1 MLSNKSTINF
11 TISRTSLYQPLQKVV
26 SIISGRPRMPV
37 LTHVLLEINDDC
49 LYITATDL
57 EIEITVKVMLG
68 DKYPVGS
75 ITAPG
80 RKLFEICRSLPGLS
94 KISIMLKGNKLI
106 ICSGYSTFS
115 LSTFPASD
123 FPKLEEWDNRIK
135 LIISQSTLKEMIELT
150 QFSMG
155 QQDARYYLNGIF
167 FETKEHTLR
176 IIATDGH
183 RLASCKTIVDSLLPY
198 QAIIIP
204 RKGIVEILRLL
215 NIGKKLVNIQTNNN
229 SIRVQMDNYI
239 FTSKLIDAVFPN
251 CHDVFLKQ
259 PKNML
264 EVSCDIMK
272 HALKRAAILSNEKLR
287 TVQFELITNQLKIT
301 THNFEYEASEE
312 ILDVLY
318 SGEDIKISF
327 NVDYLIDVLN
337 VMVGIQILRFFFTN
351 EISSVQIEG
360 TEKRYDATYIVMP
373 VRV

>member
-1 MLSNKSTINF
+1 MNF
-11 TISRTSLYQPLQKVV
+11 TISKTSLYQPLQKVV

-57 EIEITVKVMLG
+57 EIEITVKVMLE
-68 DKYPVGS
+68 DKYPVRS
-75 ITAPG
+75 VTVPG
-80 RKLFEICRSLPGLS
+80 RKFFEICHSLPGLS
-94 KISIMLKGNKLI
+94 KISIMLKDNKLI
-106 ICSGYSTFS
+106 ICSGCSTFS
-115 LSTFPASD
+115 LSTFPVSD
-123 FPKLEEWDNRIK
+123 FPKLEEWDNRTK
-135 LIISQSTLKEMIELT
+135 LIISQSTLKKMIELT

-167 FETKEHTLR
+167 FETKEHTLC
-176 IIATDGH
+176 IVATDGH

-204 RKGIVEILRLL
+204 RKGIIEILRLL

-229 SIRVQMDNYI
+229 SIRMQMDNYT

-251 CHDVFLKQ
+251 CHDIFLKQ

-264 EVSCDIMK
+264 EVSRDTMT

-287 TVQFELITNQLKIT
+287 TVQFILTANQLKIT

-312 ILDVLY
+312 ILDVSY

-327 NVDYLIDVLN
+327 NVDYLLDVLN
-337 VMVGIQILRFFFTN
+337 VMAGVQIVRFFFTN
-351 EISSVQIEG
+351 EISSVQIESM
-360 TEKRYDATYIVMP
+360 EKCYDATYIVMP
-373 VRV
+373 IRV